1 MLCGLLHSVAP
12 SHKRCCSRQVRKNKL
27 PKLNESSFIVEY
39 GSGELQKGNLFME
52 ELSMHRT
59 SQFANLYDHLTRQ
72 VTQHKGVPRLLDP
85 VEPLALISRS
95 DSRDDSQFVSPL
107 HSLKPTPSSA
117 LKMDGW
123 NTIFSFWG
131 PGLFSGATVDGRN
144 PKQPPFGC
152 INLCK

>member
-1 MLCGLLHSVAP
+1 MLCGLLHSAAP

-95 DSRDDSQFVSPL
+95 DLRDDSQFVSPL
-107 HSLKPTPSSA
+107 HSLNQHRVQPWKW
-117 LKMDGW
+117 MVG
-123 NTIFSFWG
+123 IRSF
-131 PGLFSGATVDGRN
+131 
-144 PKQPPFGC
+144 PFGGLAYFQVLLLMEE
-152 INLCK
+152 IPNNHRLDV